1 MFSSVLWSDVKNGG
15 HCECAL
21 GRRLM
26 AKMAKKYIFLLYK
39 LIHNIDLRKAFLKEA
54 LIRAALSGLG

>member
-1 MFSSVLWSDVKNGG
+1 
-15 HCECAL
+15 
-21 GRRLM
+21 M